1 MALIY
6 VLILQ
11 VVLILQAQ
19 VKLHFAMVTHVL
31 LILIAFLDTAILIME
46 LLDVPRSHVQ
56 RMY

>member
-56 RMY
+56 MMY